1 MTLLSVQGITK
12 RFGGVVAN
20 LDISFDVAE
29 GELLGVIG
37 PNGAGKTTLFHQI
50 SGFLKPDEGKVVFD
64 GKDITGRRP
73 DQVCD
78 AGVARTFQ
86 VVRMFSEMT
95 VLDNVMIGAFNQSRS
110 AKEANRAARAVIE
123 RVGLADRVGALAREL
138 TLAGRKRVELA
149 RALATGA
156 RLLLLDEVM
165 AGLTPA
171 ESQEAVSLV
180 GDLREDL
187 TIVMIEHV
195 MEIVMPLSDR
205 VVVLVQG
212 EKLLEETPEVASTH
226 PHVIAAYLG
235 ESFAED
241 K

>member
-1 MTLLSVQGITK
+1 MSLLSVRGITK
-12 RFGGVVAN
+12 RFGGVTAN

-29 GELLGVIG
+29 GELVGVIG

-50 SGFLKPDEGKVVFD
+50 SGFLKPDAGKVVFD

-78 AGVARTFQ
+78 AGIGRTFQ
-86 VVRMFSEMT
+86 VVRMFPEMT
-95 VLDNVMIGAFNQSRS
+95 VLENVMIGAFNHARS
-110 AKEANRAARAVIE
+110 AKKADLAARAIIE
-123 RVGLADRVGALAREL
+123 RIGLTDRVTALAKEL

-165 AGLTPA
+165 AGLTPTEA
-171 ESQEAVSLV
+171 QEAVALV
-180 GDLREDL
+180 RDLRQDL
-187 TIVMIEHV
+187 TIIMIEHV

-226 PHVIAAYLG
+226 PDVITAYLG
-235 ESFAED
+235 ESFAGD

>member
-1 MTLLSVQGITK
+1 MSLLSVQGITK

-50 SGFLKPDEGKVVFD
+50 SGFLKPDEGKVVFA
-64 GKDITGRRP
+64 GNDITGRRA

-78 AGVARTFQ
+78 AGIARTFQ
-86 VVRMFSEMT
+86 VVRMFPEMT
-95 VLDNVMIGAFNQSRS
+95 VLENVMIGAFNQSRS

-123 RVGLADRVGALAREL
+123 RVGLSDRVFSLAKEL

-149 RALATGA
+149 RAVATGA
-156 RLLLLDEVM
+156 KLLLLDEVM

-180 GDLREDL
+180 EDLREDL

-226 PHVIAAYLG
+226 PDVISAYLG
-235 ESFAED
+235 ESFAKD

>member
-1 MTLLSVQGITK
+1 MSMLSVRGITK
-12 RFGGVVAN
+12 SFGGVAAN
-20 LDISFDVAE
+20 VDISFDVAE

-50 SGFLKPDEGKVVFD
+50 SGFLKPDAGKVIFD

-78 AGVARTFQ
+78 AGIGRTFQ
-86 VVRMFSEMT
+86 VVRMFSDMT
-95 VLDNVMIGAFNQSRS
+95 VLDNVMIGAFNHTRS
-110 AKEANRAARAVIE
+110 ARKADRTARAIIE
-123 RVGLADRVGALAREL
+123 RVGLTDRTTALAKEL

-156 RLLLLDEVM
+156 KLLLLDEVM
-165 AGLTPA
+165 AGLTPTEA
-171 ESQEAVSLV
+171 EEAVALV
-180 GDLREDL
+180 RDLRQDL
-187 TIVMIEHV
+187 TIIMIEHV

-205 VVVLVQG
+205 VLVLVQG

-226 PHVIAAYLG
+226 PDVIAAYLG
-235 ESFAED
+235 ESFAGD